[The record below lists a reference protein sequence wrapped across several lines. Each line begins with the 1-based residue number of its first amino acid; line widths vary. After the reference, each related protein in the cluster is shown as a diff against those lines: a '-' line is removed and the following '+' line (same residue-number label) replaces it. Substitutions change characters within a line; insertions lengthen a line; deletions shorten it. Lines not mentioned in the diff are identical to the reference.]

1 MTRPC
6 DLDAVEARKLI
17 GNKQLSPVELTKSCI
32 EQIDKLN
39 ADVNAVVAIDNT
51 DVLKQAKKAEDDVMS
66 GSELGLLHGLPVG
79 IKDLNIVKNL
89 RSTSG
94 SKIYENRIPE
104 SDDTVVEDIRNE
116 GAIIFC
122 KTNTPEFGAGGN
134 TKNKVYGATSN
145 PFDLNKT
152 PAGSSGGSAAAL
164 ACNMMPLANG

>member
-39 ADVNAVVAIDNT
+39 ADVNAVVAIDNA

-79 IKDLNIVKNL
+79 IKDLNVVKN
-89 RSTSG
+89 
-94 SKIYENRIPE
+94 K
-104 SDDTVVEDIRNE
+104 
-116 GAIIFC
+116 
-122 KTNTPEFGAGGN
+122 
-134 TKNKVYGATSN
+134 
-145 PFDLNKT
+145 
-152 PAGSSGGSAAAL
+152 
-164 ACNMMPLANG
+164 

>member
-79 IKDLNIVKNL
+79 IKDLNIVK
-89 RSTSG
+89 
-94 SKIYENRIPE
+94 
-104 SDDTVVEDIRNE
+104 
-116 GAIIFC
+116 
-122 KTNTPEFGAGGN
+122 
-134 TKNKVYGATSN
+134 
-145 PFDLNKT
+145 
-152 PAGSSGGSAAAL
+152 
-164 ACNMMPLANG
+164 MMDFN

>member
-1 MTRPC
+1 MSRPC

-39 ADVNAVVAIDNT
+39 SSINAVVAINNE

-94 SKIYENRIPE
+94 SKIYENRIPDN
-104 SDDTVVEDIRNE
+104 DDTVVKI
-116 GAIIFC
+116 
-122 KTNTPEFGAGGN
+122 
-134 TKNKVYGATSN
+134 
-145 PFDLNKT
+145 
-152 PAGSSGGSAAAL
+152 
-164 ACNMMPLANG
+164 

>member
-6 DLDAVEARKLI
+6 DLDAVEARQLI

-79 IKDLNIVKNL
+79 IKDLNIVKNF
-89 RSTSG
+89 R
-94 SKIYENRIPE
+94 
-104 SDDTVVEDIRNE
+104 
-116 GAIIFC
+116 
-122 KTNTPEFGAGGN
+122 
-134 TKNKVYGATSN
+134 
-145 PFDLNKT
+145 
-152 PAGSSGGSAAAL
+152 
-164 ACNMMPLANG
+164 